1 MQDHNSITGD
11 NRQHVV
17 NDNLMRLSK
26 ALDFGQKLVNKNV
39 ASQLSA
45 DLGLTIEG
53 HDLSQCLNGPS
64 HGNDTVKQCP
74 IYQHSLLSKDK
85 EEFLVVVSSSQI
97 L

>member
-26 ALDFGQKLVNKNV
+26 ALDFGQKLVNRNV

-53 HDLSQCLNGPS
+53 KDLS
-64 HGNDTVKQCP
+64 
-74 IYQHSLLSKDK
+74 
-85 EEFLVVVSSSQI
+85 
-97 L
+97 